1 MYGDPQMRQLDRI
14 LAAGA
19 TTCVMT
25 PWWPTRQPMRRCVRG
40 SNAPHWKYIS
50 PAGSTHTKLNI
61 LWVAPAVL
69 SQHAGGAR
77 VRLLHVAGT
86 RRMLLLP
93 AGYTHH
99 MVTRVC
105 MTRCGSHR
113 LAIEWAP
120 RQLFSAARSESESY
134 LAVTRQPH
142 DRSLVHVRL
151 ILAIISGS
159 VNSEEC

>member
-1 MYGDPQMRQLDRI
+1 MRQLDRI

-77 VRLLHVAGT
+77 VRLLHAAGT

-120 RQLFSAARSESESY
+120 RQLFSATRSDHRERELYCRHRQRRFAWAR
-134 LAVTRQPH
+134 
-142 DRSLVHVRL
+142 
-151 ILAIISGS
+151 
-159 VNSEEC
+159 